1 MNAFKKINI
10 MILCAKLKVFDFN
23 AFMSCSTYNFH
34 KCIDEIDGDEKYILL
49 FGWIWGDTRFILVFG
64 VDLGL
69 IGDTLIQ
76 CIIVTSSTC
85 GGLVFEDSEMLNLFL
100 ESWKD
105 CHKTFSNPFDGGL
118 QCVFEEVP
126 AFEKSPLSS
135 FL

>member
-1 MNAFKKINI
+1 

-34 KCIDEIDGDEKYILL
+34 KCIDEIDGDEKYILS
-49 FGWIWGDTRFILVFG
+49 FVLVFG

-69 IGDTLIQ
+69 IGGDALIQ